1 MSTSYE
7 HYDRQTG
14 IAVFTSPAVRPG
26 EFFFYYD
33 PLDALD
39 PLSAQRWS
47 DPAERATMR
56 QAALEAA
63 LQT

>member
-1 MSTSYE
+1 
-7 HYDRQTG
+7 
-14 IAVFTSPAVRPG
+14 VRPG

-39 PLSAQRWS
+39 PLIVQRWS
-47 DPAERATMR
+47 DPAERAAMR

-63 LQT
+63 IQA